1 MLLHVLV
8 RKSLE
13 YISGELKLNQAY
25 CGFSNISGTKS
36 QNLFLSGLVVVY
48 VQSSE
53 ARC

>member
-1 MLLHVLV
+1 MLLYAPV

-13 YISGELKLNQAY
+13 YISGELKLSQAY
-25 CGFSNISGTKS
+25 CGFSYISGTKS
-36 QNLFLSGLVVVY
+36 QNLFLSGLIVVY